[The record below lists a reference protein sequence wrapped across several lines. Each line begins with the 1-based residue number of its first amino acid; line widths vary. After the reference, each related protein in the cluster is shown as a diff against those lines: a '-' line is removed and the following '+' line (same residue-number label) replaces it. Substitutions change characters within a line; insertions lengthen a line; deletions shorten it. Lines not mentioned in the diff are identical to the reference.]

1 MPVTLIARGLGEQV
15 TPGGKFAAGHVT
27 LTIPVKPPVG
37 VTVIVEVVL
46 LPAATVAALPPM
58 VKDPELE
65 TVTFTA
71 VDVEVA

>member
-1 MPVTLIARGLGEQV
+1 LIANGFGEQV
-15 TPGGKFAAGHVT
+15 TPGGKLAAGHVT

-37 VTVIVEVVL
+37 VTVIEEVAL
-46 LPAATVAALPPM
+46 LPAVTVEALPPI
-58 VKDPELE
+58 VNDPELA